1 MPLAETVAT
10 SLLATRRADLKKHWR
25 KDTDSANLSFL
36 DQLPD
41 DFPGLGQSMLSAKC
55 AARWCVPHILSS
67 FAAEDLSAKK

>member
-1 MPLAETVAT
+1 MPLAKTVAT

-25 KDTDSANLSFL
+25 QDTDSANLAFL

-55 AARWCVPHILSS
+55 AARWYVTHLSGCLN
-67 FAAEDLSAKK
+67 AERLSAKI